1 MKSYSKNQ
9 LSRYPVYLRVLQHL
23 QKEGVSYVTSKTLS
37 KEVGNSEEQVKKD
50 LAAVSLSNGMP
61 GRGREVISLID
72 DLETFLGYREST
84 KAVLIGV
91 GRLGQALLDYPG
103 FRETGLSIVGA
114 FDSDPEK
121 IGSNIGGLKV
131 LPAMDIATLLPP
143 LKAKIA
149 ILCVPAAQAQ
159 EACEEAVKA
168 GCIGIWNFAP
178 VPLDVRDSAIAE
190 NVNLSSSLAVLKHRM
205 KSILKEE

>member
-50 LAAVSLSNGMP
+50 LAAVSHSNGMH
-61 GRGREVISLID
+61 
-72 DLETFLGYREST
+72 LETFLGYREST